1 MTLRDLIERKR
12 DGGHIDAAEWHA
24 FARDLA
30 AGTLPDYQ
38 VSALLMA
45 IYFRG
50 LTDDE
55 IVGLTEGMLGS
66 GRTLELAHLKA
77 RRVDKHSVGGVG
89 DKVSIVLAPL
99 VAACGVAVPMVSG
112 RGLGHTGG
120 TLDKLEAI
128 PGFHTRLSLSQAAAQ
143 VERIGCVLM
152 GQTGEIAPADRVLYA
167 MRDATA
173 TVESIPLM
181 ASSIMSKKLAEGLNG
196 LVLDVKTGAGAFLP
210 TLDDDLALTRTM
222 IALGARHGC
231 PVVALLTDMD
241 SPLGIACGNAN
252 EIVESVQS
260 LKGGGPPD
268 LRELVLRFGA
278 EMLVLGGVEDDLAA
292 ARTRLERAISSGRA
306 LEKFREIVAA
316 QGGDPAVCDDP
327 ALVVPSA
334 RVREAYGSPR
344 DGIVQRVEPRA
355 VGKGITAMGGGRTKM
370 ADLIDP
376 TVGFQILA
384 KPGDRVA
391 RGQPIATILARDDA
405 SAAAGRAA
413 LDAAFVVGDGD
424 VVRRPL
430 ISHRVTAA
438 GVEALAARQSD
449 GPLGTTR

>member
-12 DGGHIDAAEWHA
+12 DGGHIDSVEWHA

-50 LTDDE
+50 MADDE
-55 IVGLTEGMLGS
+55 IVALTEGMLRS
-66 GRTLELAHLKA
+66 GRTLELSHLKM

-99 VAACGVAVPMVSG
+99 VAACGVAVPMISG

-120 TLDKLEAI
+120 TLDKLESI
-128 PGFHTRLSLSQAAAQ
+128 PGFHTRIALSHAAAQ

-152 GQTGEIAPADRVLYA
+152 GQTGEIAPADRTLYA

-173 TVESIPLM
+173 TVESIPLI

-196 LVLDVKTGAGAFLP
+196 LVLDVKTGAGAFLQS
-210 TLDDDLALTRTM
+210 LDDDLALTRTM
-222 IALGARHGC
+222 IALGARHDC

-241 SPLGIACGNAN
+241 SPLGVACGNAN
-252 EIVESVQS
+252 EIVESVNA

-278 EMLVLGGVEDDLAA
+278 EMLVLGGVTDDHAD
-292 ARTRLERAISSGRA
+292 ARTRLERTISSGKA
-306 LEKFREIVAA
+306 LDKFREIVIA
-316 QGGDPAVCDDP
+316 QGGDPAVCEDP
-327 ALVVPSA
+327 SLVVPVA
-334 RVREAYGSPR
+334 NIREAYLSPR
-344 DGIVQRVEPRA
+344 DGVVHRVEPRA
-355 VGKGITAMGGGRTKM
+355 VGRGITAMGGGRTKM
-370 ADLIDP
+370 SDVIDS

-384 KPGDRVA
+384 KPGDRVT
-391 RGQPIATILARDDA
+391 RGQPLATILARDE
-405 SAAAGRAA
+405 SCAAIGRAA

-424 VVRRPL
+424 VLRRPL
-430 ISHRVTAA
+430 ISHRVTGA
-438 GVEALAARQSD
+438 GVERLA
-449 GPLGTTR
+449 

>member
-12 DGGHIDAAEWHA
+12 DGGRIDAAEWRA
-24 FARDLA
+24 LAGELA
-30 AGTLPDYQ
+30 AGTLADYQ

-50 LTDDE
+50 LDADE
-55 IVGLTEGMLGS
+55 IVALTEAMLRS
-66 GRTLELAHLKA
+66 GGTLERPPSGP

-99 VAACGVAVPMVSG
+99 VAACGVAVPMISG

-128 PGFHTRLSLSQAAAQ
+128 PGFHTRLSLAQAAAQ

-152 GQTGEIAPADRVLYA
+152 GQTGEIAPADRTLYA

-173 TVESIPLM
+173 TVESIPLI
-181 ASSIMSKKLAEGLNG
+181 ASSIMSKKLAEGLDG
-196 LVLDVKTGAGAFLP
+196 LVLDVKTGAGAFLT
-210 TLDDDLALTRTM
+210 TLDDDLALTRMM
-222 IALGARHGC
+222 IALGERHGC

-241 SPLGIACGNAN
+241 SPLGVACGNAN
-252 EIVESVQS
+252 EIVESVQC

-278 EMLVLGGVEDDLAA
+278 EMLVLGGAEAGHAV

-306 LEKFREIVAA
+306 LDKFREIVAA

-327 ALVVPSA
+327 ALVLGAANVH
-334 RVREAYGSPR
+334 EAYPAPR
-344 DGIVQRVEPRA
+344 DGVVQRVEPRA

-384 KPGDRVA
+384 KPGDRVT
-391 RGQPIATILARDDA
+391 RGQPLATILARDA
-405 SAAAGRAA
+405 AGAAAGRAA
-413 LDAAFVVGDGD
+413 LDAAFVVGAGD
-424 VVRRPL
+424 IPRRPL
-430 ISHRVTAA
+430 VSHRVTAA
-438 GVEALAARQSD
+438 GVEALA
-449 GPLGTTR
+449 

>member
-12 DGGHIDAAEWHA
+12 DGGVIDAAEWQA

-30 AGTLPDYQ
+30 AGALPDYQ
-38 VSALLMA
+38 VAALLMA

-50 LTDDE
+50 LSDDE
-55 IVGLTEGMLGS
+55 TIALTEGMLGS
-66 GRTLELAHLKA
+66 GQRLELSHL
-77 RRVDKHSVGGVG
+77 RVPRVDKHSVGGVG

-99 VAACGVAVPMVSG
+99 VAACGVAVPMLSG

-128 PGFHTRLSLSQAAAQ
+128 PGFHTRISLSQAAAQ

-152 GQTGEIAPADRVLYA
+152 GQTGEIAPADRTLYA

-173 TVESIPLM
+173 TVESIPLI

-210 TLDDDLALTRTM
+210 TLDDDLTLTRTM
-222 IALGARHGC
+222 IALGARHAC

-241 SPLGIACGNAN
+241 SPLGTACGNAN

-260 LKGGGPPD
+260 LKGGGPAD
-268 LRELVLRFGA
+268 VRELVLRFGA
-278 EMLVLGGVEDDLAA
+278 EMLVLGGVTDDHAE
-292 ARTRLERAISSGRA
+292 ARTRLERAISSGKA
-306 LEKFREIVAA
+306 LEKFREIVVA

-327 ALVVPSA
+327 ALVVPAA
-334 RVREAYGSPR
+334 RLREEYLSPR
-344 DGIVQRVEPRA
+344 AGIVHRVEPRA
-355 VGKGITAMGGGRTKM
+355 VGKGVTAMGGGRTKM
-370 ADLIDP
+370 ADVIDP
-376 TVGFQILA
+376 AVGFQILA

-391 RGQPIATILARDDA
+391 LGQPLATILARDA
-405 SAAAGRAA
+405 AGAAAGRAA

-424 VVRRPL
+424 VPRRPL

-438 GVEALAARQSD
+438 GVERLA
-449 GPLGTTR
+449 